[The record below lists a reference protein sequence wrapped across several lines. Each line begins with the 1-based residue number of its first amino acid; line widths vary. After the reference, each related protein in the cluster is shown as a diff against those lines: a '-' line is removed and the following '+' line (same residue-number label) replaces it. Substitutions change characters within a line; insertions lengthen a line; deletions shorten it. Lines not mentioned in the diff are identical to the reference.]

1 MTSTAHTQAEAD
13 AQAPGA
19 SKPGA
24 SKRSGARQ
32 VADSQQGSG
41 GAAVVLVSALS
52 AAFGTVM
59 IMVVA
64 NLASYLES
72 MGLSEI
78 GPVATMLGTIAALF
92 FAIALFVGAVVT
104 SNSVATVIA
113 GRTKEI
119 ALLRL
124 IGASG
129 SSLRRRT
136 VRDGLV
142 QGASG
147 SVAGAVLGV
156 GLTALGVQLAITT
169 GALESFAF
177 PILHPAVIA
186 PIVAVTGATI
196 IASWVGSRRVL
207 TVSPMA
213 ATSSAAEP
221 TMQELRAG
229 RGRTITATVLLVLGV
244 AMLILGVFLGLSSPT
259 GVLVSVVGGMVSFV
273 GVVIGSPVILPPLM
287 SLTGRALGRGPV
299 PRLAAANAVRNP
311 ARSSRAVIGLVIG
324 ITLVTMFAV
333 ASETFRTIT
342 LEFGQMEP
350 EMYAAFE
357 QVINVTT
364 AIMSALLG
372 FSVLLAAVGMVNT
385 LSLSVMQRKRELGLL
400 RALGFTVSQVRRLI
414 VTEAVAMIASS
425 ALFGLL
431 LGVFYGWVGAQATFG
446 SLVGHLVLPSI
457 PWVTVAAVL
466 LVTMLITVAASL
478 LPARRATRVSP
489 VAALAVD

>member
-1 MTSTAHTQAEAD
+1 
-13 AQAPGA
+13 
-19 SKPGA
+19 
-24 SKRSGARQ
+24 
-32 VADSQQGSG
+32 
-41 GAAVVLVSALS
+41 
-52 AAFGTVM
+52 
-59 IMVVA
+59 
-64 NLASYLES
+64 

-78 GPVATMLGTIAALF
+78 GQLATVLGTVAALF
-92 FAIALFVGAVVT
+92 FTIALFVGAVVT

-129 SSLRRRT
+129 KSLRART
-136 VRDGLV
+136 VREGLV

-147 SVAGAVLGV
+147 ALAGAVLGV
-156 GLTALGVQLAITT
+156 GLTALGAQLAIMN
-169 GALESFAF
+169 GALEPFAF
-177 PILHPAVIA
+177 PIVHPAVLA
-186 PIVAVTGATI
+186 PVIAVTAATI

-207 TVSPMA
+207 SVSPIA
-213 ATSSAAEP
+213 ATSSTAEP

-229 RGRTITATVLLVLGV
+229 RGRSITAVILIALGV
-244 AMLILGVFLGLSSPT
+244 AMLVGGVYLGLSSPT
-259 GVLVSVVGGMVSFV
+259 GVLVSVVGGMLSFV

-287 SLTGRALGRGPV
+287 SLAGRALGRGPV
-299 PRLAAANAVRNP
+299 TRLAAANAVRNP
-311 ARSSRAVIGLVIG
+311 SRSSRAVIGLVIG

-333 ASETFRTIT
+333 ATETFRTIT

-357 QVINVTT
+357 QVIDVTT
-364 AIMSALLG
+364 AIMSVLLG

-385 LSLSVMQRKRELGLL
+385 LSLSVMQRRRELGLL
-400 RALGFTVSQVRRLI
+400 RALGFTAGQVRRMI

-446 SLVGHLVLPSI
+446 SMVGRIMLPSI

-466 LVTMLITVAASL
+466 LVTLLITVAASL

>member
-1 MTSTAHTQAEAD
+1 MSAAGTATAASS
-13 AQAPGA
+13 AGTRSAGKPRRAPE
-19 SKPGA
+19 
-24 SKRSGARQ
+24 
-32 VADSQQGSG
+32 SQQNSG

-52 AAFGTVM
+52 AAFGTVLIM
-59 IMVVA
+59 IVA
-64 NLASYLES
+64 DLAAYFDA

-78 GPVATMLGTIAALF
+78 GQLATVLGTVAALF
-92 FAIALFVGAVVT
+92 FTIALFVGAVVT

-129 SSLRRRT
+129 KSLRART
-136 VRDGLV
+136 VREGLV

-147 SVAGAVLGV
+147 ALAGAVLGV
-156 GLTALGVQLAITT
+156 GLTALGAQLAIMN
-169 GALESFAF
+169 GALEPFAF
-177 PILHPAVIA
+177 PIVHPAVLA
-186 PIVAVTGATI
+186 PVIAVTAATI
-196 IASWVGSRRVL
+196 TASWVGSRRVL
-207 TVSPMA
+207 SVSPIA
-213 ATSSAAEP
+213 ATSSTAEP

-229 RGRTITATVLLVLGV
+229 RGRSITAVILIALGV
-244 AMLILGVFLGLSSPT
+244 AMLVGGVYLGLSSPT
-259 GVLVSVVGGMVSFV
+259 GVLVSVVGGMLSFV

-287 SLTGRALGRGPV
+287 SLAGRALGRGPV
-299 PRLAAANAVRNP
+299 TRLAAANAVRNP

-333 ASETFRTIT
+333 ATETFRTIT

-357 QVINVTT
+357 QVIDVTT
-364 AIMSALLG
+364 AIMSVLLG

-385 LSLSVMQRKRELGLL
+385 LSLSVMQRRRELGLL
-400 RALGFTVSQVRRLI
+400 RALGFTAGQVRRMI

-446 SLVGHLVLPSI
+446 SMVGRLMMPSI

-466 LVTMLITVAASL
+466 LVTLLITVAASL

>member
-1 MTSTAHTQAEAD
+1 MSAAGTATAASS
-13 AQAPGA
+13 AGTRSAGKPRRAPE
-19 SKPGA
+19 
-24 SKRSGARQ
+24 
-32 VADSQQGSG
+32 SQQNSG

-52 AAFGTVM
+52 AAFGTVLIM
-59 IMVVA
+59 IVA
-64 NLASYLES
+64 DLAAYFDA

-78 GPVATMLGTIAALF
+78 GQLATVLGTVAALF
-92 FAIALFVGAVVT
+92 FTIALFVGAVVT

-129 SSLRRRT
+129 KSLRART
-136 VRDGLV
+136 VREGLV

-147 SVAGAVLGV
+147 ALAGAVLGV
-156 GLTALGVQLAITT
+156 GLTALGAQLAIMN
-169 GALESFAF
+169 GALEPFAF
-177 PILHPAVIA
+177 PIVHPAVLA
-186 PIVAVTGATI
+186 PVIAVTAATI

-207 TVSPMA
+207 SVSPIA
-213 ATSSAAEP
+213 ATSSTAEP

-229 RGRTITATVLLVLGV
+229 RGRSITAVILIALGV
-244 AMLILGVFLGLSSPT
+244 AMLVGGVYLGLSSPT
-259 GVLVSVVGGMVSFV
+259 GVLVSVVGGMLSFV

-287 SLTGRALGRGPV
+287 SLAGRALGRGPV
-299 PRLAAANAVRNP
+299 TRLAAANAVRNP
-311 ARSSRAVIGLVIG
+311 SRSSRAVIGLVIG

-333 ASETFRTIT
+333 ATETFRTIT

-357 QVINVTT
+357 QVIDVTT
-364 AIMSALLG
+364 AIMSVLLG

-385 LSLSVMQRKRELGLL
+385 LSLSVMQRRRELGLL
-400 RALGFTVSQVRRLI
+400 RALGFTAGQVRRMI

-446 SLVGHLVLPSI
+446 SMVGRIMLPSI

-466 LVTMLITVAASL
+466 LVTLLITVAASL

>member
-1 MTSTAHTQAEAD
+1 MSAVA
-13 AQAPGA
+13 GKNA
-19 SKPGA
+19 SKTTSAVKAHRAPE
-24 SKRSGARQ
+24 
-32 VADSQQGSG
+32 SQQSSG

-52 AAFGTVM
+52 AAFGTVLIM
-59 IMVVA
+59 IVA
-64 NLASYLES
+64 DLAAYFDAS
-72 MGLSEI
+72 GLSEI
-78 GPVATMLGTIAALF
+78 GQLATVLGTIAALF
-92 FAIALFVGAVVT
+92 FTIALFVGAVVT

-129 SSLRRRT
+129 RSLRART
-136 VRDGLV
+136 VREGLV

-147 SVAGAVLGV
+147 AAAGASLGV
-156 GLTALGVQLAITT
+156 GLTALGAQLAITN
-169 GALESFAF
+169 GALDPFPF
-177 PILHPAVIA
+177 PIVHPAVLA
-186 PIVAVTGATI
+186 PVLAVTAATV

-207 TVSPMA
+207 TVSPIA
-213 ATSSAAEP
+213 ATSAVAEP

-229 RGRTITATVLLVLGV
+229 RGRSVTAVILIALGV
-244 AMLILGVFLGLSSPT
+244 AMLVGGVFLGLSSPT
-259 GVLVSVVGGMVSFV
+259 GVLVSVVGGMFSFV

-287 SLTGRALGRGPV
+287 SLSGRALGRGPV
-299 PRLAAANAVRNP
+299 TRLAAANPVRNP

-333 ASETFRTIT
+333 ATETFRAIT

-357 QVINVTT
+357 QVIDVTT
-364 AIMSALLG
+364 AIMSVLLG

-400 RALGFTVSQVRRLI
+400 RALGFTVGQVRRMI
-414 VTEAVAMIASS
+414 VTEAVAMIVSS

-446 SLVGHLVLPSI
+446 SLVGRLVVPSI
-457 PWVTVAAVL
+457 PWVTVAGVL
-466 LVTMLITVAASL
+466 IVTLLITVAASL

>member
-1 MTSTAHTQAEAD
+1 MSAAGTATAASS
-13 AQAPGA
+13 AGTRSAGKPRRAPE
-19 SKPGA
+19 
-24 SKRSGARQ
+24 
-32 VADSQQGSG
+32 SQQNSG

-52 AAFGTVM
+52 AAFGTVLIM
-59 IMVVA
+59 IVA
-64 NLASYLES
+64 DLAAYFDA

-78 GPVATMLGTIAALF
+78 GQLATVLGTVAALF
-92 FAIALFVGAVVT
+92 FTIALFVGAVVT

-129 SSLRRRT
+129 KSLRSRT
-136 VRDGLV
+136 VREGLV

-147 SVAGAVLGV
+147 ALAGAVLGI
-156 GLTALGVQLAITT
+156 GLTALGAQLAIMN
-169 GALESFAF
+169 GALEPFTF
-177 PILHPAVIA
+177 PIVHPAVLA
-186 PIVAVTGATI
+186 PVIAVTAATI

-207 TVSPMA
+207 SVSPIA
-213 ATSSAAEP
+213 ATSSTAEP

-229 RGRTITATVLLVLGV
+229 RGRSVTAVILIVLGV
-244 AMLILGVFLGLSSPT
+244 AMLVGGVFLGLASPT
-259 GVLVSVVGGMVSFV
+259 GVLVSVGGGMLSFV

-287 SLTGRALGRGPV
+287 SLAGRALGRGPV

-311 ARSSRAVIGLVIG
+311 SRSSRAVIGLVIG

-333 ASETFRTIT
+333 ATETFRTIT
-342 LEFGQMEP
+342 LEFGEMEP

-357 QVINVTT
+357 QVIDVTT
-364 AIMSALLG
+364 AIMSVLLG

-385 LSLSVMQRKRELGLL
+385 LSLSVMQRRRELGLL
-400 RALGFTVSQVRRLI
+400 RALGFTAGQVRRMI

-425 ALFGLL
+425 AIFGLL

-446 SLVGHLVLPSI
+446 SLVGRIMMPSI
-457 PWVTVAAVL
+457 PWVTVAGVL
-466 LVTMLITVAASL
+466 LVTLLITVAASL

>member
-1 MTSTAHTQAEAD
+1 MSAVA
-13 AQAPGA
+13 GKNA
-19 SKPGA
+19 SKTTSAVKAHRAPE
-24 SKRSGARQ
+24 
-32 VADSQQGSG
+32 SQQSSG

-52 AAFGTVM
+52 AAFGTVLIM
-59 IMVVA
+59 IVA
-64 NLASYLES
+64 DLAAYFDAS
-72 MGLSEI
+72 GLSEI
-78 GPVATMLGTIAALF
+78 GQLATVLGTIAALF
-92 FAIALFVGAVVT
+92 FTIALFVGAVVT

-129 SSLRRRT
+129 RSLRART
-136 VRDGLV
+136 VREGLV

-147 SVAGAVLGV
+147 AAAGASLGV
-156 GLTALGVQLAITT
+156 GLTALGAQLAITN
-169 GALESFAF
+169 GALDPFPF
-177 PILHPAVIA
+177 PIVHPAVLA
-186 PIVAVTGATI
+186 PVLAVTAATV

-207 TVSPMA
+207 TVSPIA
-213 ATSSAAEP
+213 ATSAVAEP

-229 RGRTITATVLLVLGV
+229 RGRSVTAVILIALGV
-244 AMLILGVFLGLSSPT
+244 AMLVGGVFLGLSSPT
-259 GVLVSVVGGMVSFV
+259 GVLVSVVGGMFSFV

-287 SLTGRALGRGPV
+287 SLSGRALGRGPV
-299 PRLAAANAVRNP
+299 TRLAAANPVRNP

-333 ASETFRTIT
+333 ATETFRAIT

-357 QVINVTT
+357 QVIDVTT
-364 AIMSALLG
+364 AIMSVLLG

-400 RALGFTVSQVRRLI
+400 RALGFTAGQVRRMI

-446 SLVGHLVLPSI
+446 SLVGRLVLPSI

-466 LVTMLITVAASL
+466 IVTLLITVAASL

>member
-1 MTSTAHTQAEAD
+1 MSATSTAPA
-13 AQAPGA
+13 AQANSAAKAQRAPE
-19 SKPGA
+19 
-24 SKRSGARQ
+24 
-32 VADSQQGSG
+32 SQQSSG

-52 AAFGTVM
+52 AAFGTVLIM
-59 IMVVA
+59 IVA
-64 NLASYLES
+64 DLAAYFDAMGLGEIGALAS
-72 MGLSEI
+72 
-78 GPVATMLGTIAALF
+78 MLGTVAALF

-129 SSLRRRT
+129 RSLRRRT
-136 VRDGLV
+136 VREGLV

-147 SVAGAVLGV
+147 AVAGASLGV
-156 GLTALGVQLAITT
+156 GLTALGAQLAITN
-169 GALESFAF
+169 GALDPFPF
-177 PILHPAVIA
+177 PIVHPAILAPVIA
-186 PIVAVTGATI
+186 VTAATV

-207 TVSPMA
+207 TVSPIA
-213 ATSSAAEP
+213 ATSSSAEP

-229 RGRTITATVLLVLGV
+229 RGRSVTATILIALGT
-244 AMLILGVFLGLSSPT
+244 AMLLGGVFLGLQSSS
-259 GVLVSVVGGMVSFV
+259 GVLVSVGGGMLSFV
-273 GVVIGSPVILPPLM
+273 GVIVGAPVILPPLM
-287 SLTGRALGRGPV
+287 SLVGSALGRGPV

-333 ASETFRTIT
+333 ASETFRAIT
-342 LEFGQMEP
+342 LQFGQMEP

-357 QVINVTT
+357 QVIDVTT
-364 AIMSALLG
+364 AIMSVLLG

-385 LSLSVMQRKRELGLL
+385 LSLSVMQRRRELGLL
-400 RALGFTVSQVRRLI
+400 RALGFTVGQVRRMI

-446 SLVGHLVLPSI
+446 SLVGQLVLPSI

-466 LVTMLITVAASL
+466 LVTLLITIASSL

>member
-1 MTSTAHTQAEAD
+1 MSAAGTATATSSAGTRSAGKPRR
-13 AQAPGA
+13 APE
-19 SKPGA
+19 
-24 SKRSGARQ
+24 
-32 VADSQQGSG
+32 SQQNSG

-52 AAFGTVM
+52 AAFGTVLIM
-59 IMVVA
+59 IVA
-64 NLASYLES
+64 DLAAYFDA

-78 GPVATMLGTIAALF
+78 GQLATVLGTVAALF
-92 FAIALFVGAVVT
+92 FTIALFVGAVVT

-129 SSLRRRT
+129 KSLRART
-136 VRDGLV
+136 VREGLV

-147 SVAGAVLGV
+147 ALAGAVLGV
-156 GLTALGVQLAITT
+156 GLTALGAQLAIMN
-169 GALESFAF
+169 GALEPFTF
-177 PILHPAVIA
+177 PIVHPAVLA
-186 PIVAVTGATI
+186 PVIAVTAATI

-207 TVSPMA
+207 SVSPIA
-213 ATSSAAEP
+213 ATSSTAEP

-229 RGRTITATVLLVLGV
+229 RGRSITAVILIALGV
-244 AMLILGVFLGLSSPT
+244 AMLVGGVYLGLSSPT
-259 GVLVSVVGGMVSFV
+259 GVLMSVVGGMLSFV

-287 SLTGRALGRGPV
+287 SLAGRALGRGPV
-299 PRLAAANAVRNP
+299 TRLAAANAVRNP

-333 ASETFRTIT
+333 ATETFRTIT

-357 QVINVTT
+357 QVIDVTT
-364 AIMSALLG
+364 AIMSVLLG

-385 LSLSVMQRKRELGLL
+385 LSLSVMQRRRELGLL
-400 RALGFTVSQVRRLI
+400 RALGFTAGQVRRMI

-446 SLVGHLVLPSI
+446 SMVGRIMLPSI

-466 LVTMLITVAASL
+466 LVTLLITVAASL